1 MNNNS
6 IAFKLRIVFC
16 HNCGQK
22 LDDSVI
28 YCEKCGV
35 KVRKEDA
42 TKWISESGGLYRFH
56 ELEFE
61 LGDINDE
68 VNTLPSKKADLKRLI
83 QSRDQKYNQFQM
95 VRNVMLKEKKDYDSL
110 LKVSFSSIK
119 ARLSG
124 DLDDRKRKEETEYL
138 EALANFEYVENEY
151 KNLEKEIQNLQNEI
165 NRIQALKS
173 RIPGIET
180 EMEKLLAQITA
191 GKTTDKLK
199 ELEQKYEEIQKDIVK
214 FQDIENRFKQ
224 ADSLLSE
231 AENYLENSIN
241 TLRSAEGLGTWDTF
255 FGGGFF
261 VDSMKHGNLDRA
273 RHEINQ
279 AQALVKRAKDFVDVI
294 DDIYIDFEVPNLFF
308 DMFFDNFFFDMFG
321 NTKIT
326 RTRERVENAL
336 YQLKNSRNTIIS
348 NLNQWIQKRNQ
359 KVIEINSLRKVIR
372 EERLSLL

>member
-1 MNNNS
+1 LS
-6 IAFKLRIVFC
+6 R
-16 HNCGQK
+16 
-22 LDDSVI
+22 
-28 YCEKCGV
+28 Y
-35 KVRKEDA
+35 
-42 TKWISESGGLYRFH
+42 Y

-68 VNTLPSKKADLKRLI
+68 ISTLNSKNADLNRLI
-83 QSRDQKYNQFQM
+83 QSRDQKNNKLQM
-95 VRNVMLKEKKDYDSL
+95 VRNVMLREKKDYDSL

-124 DLDDRKRKEETEYL
+124 DLDDRKRKEETEYF
-138 EALANFEYVENEY
+138 EALANFEYVEKEY
-151 KNLEKEIQNLQNEI
+151 KNLEKEIQNIQNEI
-165 NRIQALKS
+165 NRIQELKS
-173 RIPGIET
+173 QIPVIEA
-180 EMEKLLAQITA
+180 EMEKVLAQITV

-199 ELEQKYEEIQKDIVK
+199 KIEQSYEEFQKEITK
-214 FQDIENRFKQ
+214 IQDIENRFKQ
-224 ADSLLSE
+224 ADSLLAE
-231 AENYLENSIN
+231 AENYLDSSLNS
-241 TLRSAEGLGTWDTF
+241 LRSAEGLGTWDTF

-279 AQALVKRAKDFVDVI
+279 AQTLVKRAKDFVDVI

-336 YQLKNSRNTIIS
+336 YQLKNSRNT
-348 NLNQWIQKRNQ
+348 LTRYLEQWIQKRNQ
-359 KVIEINSLRKVIR
+359 KVIEINNLRKKV
-372 EERLSLL
+372 

>member
-1 MNNNS
+1 ME
-6 IAFKLRIVFC
+6 IKMFC

-22 LDDSVI
+22 IDEFAI

-35 KVRKEDA
+35 KVSKGDA
-42 TKWISESGGLYRFH
+42 TKWISESEGLNRYH
-56 ELEFE
+56 ELEYE
-61 LGDINDE
+61 LEDINDDMS
-68 VNTLPSKKADLKRLI
+68 TLTSKQAYLNRIL
-83 QSRDQKYNQFQM
+83 QSKDQKYNQLQM

-124 DLDDRKRKEETEYL
+124 DLDERKRKEETEYL

-151 KNLEKEIQNLQNEI
+151 KNLENEAQNIENEI
-165 NRIQALKS
+165 NRVQGLKS
-173 RIPGIET
+173 RIPPIEN
-180 EMEKLLAQITA
+180 EMEKLLTQITA

-199 ELEQKYEEIQKDIVK
+199 QSEQRYGQIQNEMKK
-214 FQDIENRFKQ
+214 TQDIENRFKQ
-224 ADSLLSE
+224 ADSLLFE
-231 AENYLENSIN
+231 AESYLRNAAN
-241 TLRSAEGLGTWDTF
+241 NLRSAEGLGTWDTF

-261 VDSMKHGNLDRA
+261 VDSMKHGNLDKA
-273 RHEINQ
+273 RHDINQ
-279 AQALVKRAKDFVDVI
+279 AQTLVKRAKDLVDVI
-294 DDIYIDFEVPNLFF
+294 DDIYIDFEAPNLVF

-336 YQLKNSRNTIIS
+336 YQLSDSKKTLSTH
-348 NLNQWIQKRNQ
+348 LAQWIQKRNDFI
-359 KVIEINSLRKVIR
+359 VELNALRKQIR